1 MATLAPA
8 ASAATVWSSRRL
20 QQQPARDSTA
30 ARPVVLD
37 RGQRDA
43 LAKLGWPP
51 PPPVIPRR
59 DDLIFR
65 RGDGPPL
72 VGSLKSLH
80 AFATVATSGREVHV
94 PREEIGMILVNGRL
108 IPPGAPLLPLDTDAV
123 ILVHGPDLLTGRVEV
138 DGEAVHV
145 AGRTV
150 PQAEVALIRLRD
162 PAVAQPPDYAE
173 GPGAGRARGA
183 GGAPATPGAA
193 GAGEQGPP
201 SAAGPS
207 ARPRGPGEIPWG
219 EAVWR
224 GTLQFERI
232 AAADNNGKIEAS
244 AVERG
249 SYYITWSEEVTLRS
263 TYVLGIRLRPLSL
276 VYQYAQSVLAPG
288 LPKWCQPF
296 TVAKQGSGVD
306 LVRPDFASSGNF
318 SVPSHLPSHSADSL
332 GYFINVFAPAEFVAS
347 ERPKI
352 CDYPT
357 DTWWLAWG
365 TKLPDFYLH
374 SDSDPGDGCTT
385 VPRMPPPYT
394 TIAGEYTCGVRG
406 QPGSAFVRW
415 KFERGVPPPD
425 VSTRQ
430 AKCEAA
436 RGLVS
441 LARDQRQRAVD
452 RLRQIREEFPKTKET
467 EARLRLTR
475 DQMQGAFDLLLIAAA
490 GSDLGRRLLELVT
503 SDGMLETAG
512 ATGRVTEAQRQFIG
526 QLNKFIE
533 SYKTWT
539 ELADDPG
546 DWGRS
551 KLLGQAQ
558 QDAVGEERQQVIDA
572 ALEMF
577 HSGQVLADALGQGDG
592 TAALDYIEDNL
603 GALGPLVP
611 EYAFLKARQY
621 VEVTRQWRDAL
632 KDLVRLAGDGA
643 KLAYQISEADLGLK
657 VRDRELQDCL
667 NQ

>member
-1 MATLAPA
+1 M
-8 ASAATVWSSRRL
+8 R
-20 QQQPARDSTA
+20 Q
-30 ARPVVLD
+30 
-37 RGQRDA
+37 
-43 LAKLGWPP
+43 
-51 PPPVIPRR
+51 
-59 DDLIFR
+59 
-65 RGDGPPL
+65 
-72 VGSLKSLH
+72 
-80 AFATVATSGREVHV
+80 
-94 PREEIGMILVNGRL
+94 
-108 IPPGAPLLPLDTDAV
+108 
-123 ILVHGPDLLTGRVEV
+123 
-138 DGEAVHV
+138 
-145 AGRTV
+145 
-150 PQAEVALIRLRD
+150 D
-162 PAVAQPPDYAE
+162 P
-173 GPGAGRARGA
+173 
-183 GGAPATPGAA
+183 
-193 GAGEQGPP
+193 
-201 SAAGPS
+201 
-207 ARPRGPGEIPWG
+207 
-219 EAVWR
+219 
-224 GTLQFERI
+224 
-232 AAADNNGKIEAS
+232 
-244 AVERG
+244 
-249 SYYITWSEEVTLRS
+249 
-263 TYVLGIRLRPLSL
+263 
-276 VYQYAQSVLAPG
+276 
-288 LPKWCQPF
+288 
-296 TVAKQGSGVD
+296 
-306 LVRPDFASSGNF
+306 
-318 SVPSHLPSHSADSL
+318 
-332 GYFINVFAPAEFVAS
+332 
-347 ERPKI
+347 
-352 CDYPT
+352 
-357 DTWWLAWG
+357 
-365 TKLPDFYLH
+365 
-374 SDSDPGDGCTT
+374 
-385 VPRMPPPYT
+385 
-394 TIAGEYTCGVRG
+394 
-406 QPGSAFVRW
+406 
-415 KFERGVPPPD
+415 
-425 VSTRQ
+425 
-430 AKCEAA
+430 CETA

-452 RLRQIREEFPKTKET
+452 RLKQIRDEFTKAKET
-467 EARLRLTR
+467 EARLRVAR
-475 DQMQGAFDLLLIAAA
+475 DQLQGAFDLLLVAAA